1 MPTKVKLTIHA
12 PSEWFVKEEIKELEK
27 KGHLLVPID
36 STVDLYLGPN
46 CHYWVAEMFGEG
58 YLERAVKR
66 VTKIKKEKESG
77 KG

>member
-1 MPTKVKLTIHA
+1 MPTKVRLIIQV
-12 PSEWFVKEEIKELEK
+12 PREWWDKEEIRELEK

-66 VTKIKKEKESG
+66 VTKIKKEKDDG